1 MSNLSHE
8 SFSTLKESDA
18 EILRRIDGDQTLLME
33 YKKLKETSLG
43 QFLIKNRGLNG
54 LWTDRVVNYN
64 LISKHERNKYSN
76 YDKYLLGLMPC
87 FIATQERF
95 GFFKREL
102 ERLATKYK
110 LKALSAPSGLL
121 PEFYNIESSR
131 IITLD
136 ALDIDEINHEYI
148 SDKYKSNPL
157 LNKINFINSNIF
169 SFNRENYYDV
179 IVSNGLNIY
188 IEDVFIIEKMY
199 KIFYSSLNVG
209 GTLIT
214 SFLTPPPSLTSE
226 GEVWEMSKINQ
237 DNLNKQKLIF
247 GDILNISWFN
257 YRSENE
263 FLDILKNIG
272 FINIRVIWDQQKMF
286 PTVIAIK

>member
-1 MSNLSHE
+1 
-8 SFSTLKESDA
+8 
-18 EILRRIDGDQTLLME
+18 
-33 YKKLKETSLG
+33 
-43 QFLIKNRGLNG
+43 
-54 LWTDRVVNYN
+54 
-64 LISKHERNKYSN
+64 
-76 YDKYLLGLMPC
+76 
-87 FIATQERF
+87 
-95 GFFKREL
+95 
-102 ERLATKYK
+102 
-110 LKALSAPSGLL
+110 
-121 PEFYNIESSR
+121 
-131 IITLD
+131 
-136 ALDIDEINHEYI
+136 
-148 SDKYKSNPL
+148 
-157 LNKINFINSNIF
+157 
-169 SFNRENYYDV
+169 
-179 IVSNGLNIY
+179 
-188 IEDVFIIEKMY
+188 MY